1 MTSACTLNLNDTNLI
16 MMLWKKFKLME
27 RGQFQGGSDTLNVR
41 NKNFALDKLSCRCL
55 TKFQRSMI

>member
-27 RGQFQGGSDTLNVR
+27 RGQYQLGSDTLNGR
-41 NKNFALDKLSCRCL
+41 NKKFIWYKL
-55 TKFQRSMI
+55 TPN